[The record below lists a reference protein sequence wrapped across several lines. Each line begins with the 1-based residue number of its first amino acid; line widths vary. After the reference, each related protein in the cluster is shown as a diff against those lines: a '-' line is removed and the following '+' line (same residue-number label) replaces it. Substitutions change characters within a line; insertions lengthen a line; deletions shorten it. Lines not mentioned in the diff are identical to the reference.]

1 MAAITIENVEKTFA
15 GGVQAVRRVSLRV
28 NDGEFLVLV
37 GPSGCGKTTL
47 LRMIAGLDEA
57 TGGTI
62 SIGDRAVNDLPPA
75 ERDLAM
81 VFQNYALYPHMTV
94 RRNMAFALELRKV
107 ARAEIDRRVGETAET
122 LGLRDLLER
131 RPKELSGGQR
141 QRVALGRAIVRQPL
155 AFLFD
160 EPLSNLDARLRIQM
174 RAELKRLHRRLRTTS
189 IYVTHD
195 QEEAMTLGDR
205 VVVMKDGAIQQVG
218 RPLDV
223 YERPA
228 NRFVAGFMGMPPM
241 NLLPEGSRA
250 DGSGRR
256 RPPDP
261 AHRRRTSTARSS
273 ASGPSTWATALRRPC
288 ERLALRVR
296 SSSRWR
302 PAGRHLTTP
311 DGTSMVARIDSRV
324 ELREGDEAAFYA
336 DLSRVH
342 LFDDR
347 TGGRLESAPELAR
360 IA

>member
-1 MAAITIENVEKTFA
+1 
-15 GGVQAVRRVSLRV
+15 
-28 NDGEFLVLV
+28 
-37 GPSGCGKTTL
+37 
-47 LRMIAGLDEA
+47 MIAGLDEA

-62 SIGDRAVNDLPPA
+62 SIGDRRVNDLPPGD
-75 ERDLAM
+75 RDLAM

-107 ARAEIDRRVGETAET
+107 ARPEIDRRVAEVAET

-174 RAELKRLHRRLRTTS
+174 RAELKRLHRRLRTTA

-223 YERPA
+223 YERPS

-241 NLLPEGSRA
+241 NLLPGRIADARFEGAGLRIPLTA
-250 DGSGRR
+250 PGGPAILGI
-256 RPPDP
+256 RPEHLSDRPF
-261 AHRRRTSTARSS
+261 A
-273 ASGPSTWATALRRPC
+273 GPC
-288 ERLALRVR
+288 ERLALRVSVVEPLGDR
-296 SSSRWR
+296 QDVT
-302 PAGRHLTTP
+302 LTTA
-311 DGTSMVARIDSRV
+311 DGTSLVARIDARA
-324 ELREGDEAAFYA
+324 ELREGEEVAFYA
-336 DLSRVH
+336 DLSRIH
-342 LFDDR
+342 LFDER
-347 TGGRLESAPELAR
+347 SGARLESAPELVRLA
-360 IA
+360 

>member
-1 MAAITIENVEKTFA
+1 MSRAEGRLGTAVGEHSGIAEAVIRGKGELAAERVRRHLGVRKAVPDVEVTMAAITIENVEKTFP

-28 NDGEFLVLV
+28 EDGESWSSWARRAAAR
-37 GPSGCGKTTL
+37 PPL

-57 TGGTI
+57 TGGTL
-62 SIGDRAVNDLPPA
+62 SIGGRRVNDLPPA

-94 RRNMAFALELRKV
+94 RKNMAFALELRKV
-107 ARAEIDRRVGETAET
+107 SRAEIDRRVGETAET

-174 RAELKRLHRRLRTTS
+174 RAELKRLHRTLRTTS

-241 NLLPEGSRA
+241 NLIPGRI
-250 DGSGRR
+250 RR
-256 RPPDP
+256 RGIR
-261 AHRRRTSTARSS
+261 RRRTSESRLAAPDGPGGPGPPS
-273 ASGPSTWATALRRPC
+273 PST
-288 ERLALRVR
+288 
-296 SSSRWR
+296 
-302 PAGRHLTTP
+302 
-311 DGTSMVARIDSRV
+311 
-324 ELREGDEAAFYA
+324 
-336 DLSRVH
+336 
-342 LFDDR
+342 
-347 TGGRLESAPELAR
+347 
-360 IA
+360 